1 MPTAPPR
8 SWTVSAHALLRSVRI
23 LAGDVLEGFV
33 ETTRHSLALLGL
45 ALVALALTLGLR
57 PDLQQS
63 ATAWALESLR
73 ERLPA
78 HLNWALEPPDAAELS
93 TARHL
98 RTLEPGQAALA
109 YWLRTRHKVAAEPLA
124 ALITEA
130 WQLQQSLQ
138 LPATL
143 LLAVAAV
150 ESRFNPFALGS
161 SDARGLMQINPAEFT
176 AELERLGGP
185 LSVYDPVA
193 NLQLG
198 ARRLAGLVDAL
209 ADTPAALQVYGETS
223 GHADGAVF
231 AQRVLAE
238 QARMLQVLARA
249 EGAGA
254 ARQP

>member
-1 MPTAPPR
+1 MSAEPSR
-8 SWTVSAHALLRSVRI
+8 HWTDSARALLRALRTVAADVR
-23 LAGDVLEGFV
+23 DGFV

-45 ALVALALTLGLR
+45 VLVAVALTFGLR

-63 ATAWALESLR
+63 ASLWAMEVLR

-78 HLNWALEPPDAAELS
+78 GLSWPLTPPDAAELS

-109 YWLRTRHKVAAEPLA
+109 YALRSRHKVAAEPLA

-130 WQLQQSLQ
+130 WALQQTLQ
-138 LPATL
+138 VPATL

-150 ESRFNPFALGS
+150 ESRFNPFSLGS
-161 SDARGLMQINPAEFT
+161 GSARGLMQIDPAEFT
-176 AELERLGGP
+176 AELDKLGGP

-198 ARRLAGLVDAL
+198 ARRLARLIASHV
-209 ADTPAALQVYGETS
+209 DTPAALQVYGETS
-223 GHADGAVF
+223 GHPDGAVF

-238 QARMLQVLARA
+238 HQRMEQVLAQ
-249 EGAGA
+249 
-254 ARQP
+254 ARQSGRQP